1 MSNTAP
7 INIALFA
14 STDVGR
20 VRQGNEDNFLVVNL
34 STADTW
40 TADEDSAP
48 PTDLL
53 AFQQNYYGMVVAVS
67 DGMGGAL
74 AGEVASNLAVHTVR
88 DKMLEYQKD
97 DPFKQLHFSERLRL
111 AVEQANLL
119 IHNESVQNPQYAGM
133 GATFTGAGFV
143 NDELYLA
150 QIGDSRA
157 YLIRNGQ
164 IQQMTRDQS
173 LVASLVE
180 SQHITEEEAE
190 THAYRNVILQAL
202 GATPSINVDLRRVK
216 GQPRDVLLLCSD
228 GLSGK
233 VRAPEMLEIVTNAE
247 SLKDAC
253 SALIAK
259 ANERGGED
267 NITVVLIQIVGEG
280 LKSPEDETS
289 FNFDTVPRD
298 SSLNEISRAIED
310 GSLADESDPTA
321 ETMQVDISEITLNE
335 SQSETEAA
343 TGTALATGS
352 LPDATTD
359 EHETG
364 GFATRPLSP
373 VTTENFHDATTQPM
387 SIPDE
392 FKNAESDLARTMEL
406 APSPIDAP
414 ASLPPTVPLRAPAPT
429 SSIPA
434 KTGIATSA
442 LMIVV
447 GLVLLLGGVFV
458 VIWKFILHR

>member
-34 STADTW
+34 STAETW
-40 TADEDSAP
+40 TADEGSAP
-48 PTDLL
+48 PSDLL

-88 DKMLEYQKD
+88 DRMLEYQKD

-119 IHNESVQNPQYAGM
+119 IHNESIQNPQYAGM

-202 GATPSINVDLRRVK
+202 GATPSINVDLRKIK

-233 VRAPEMLEIVTNAE
+233 VRGPEMLEIVTTAE
-247 SLKDAC
+247 TLKDAC
-253 SALIAK
+253 STLIAK

-267 NITVVLIQIVGEG
+267 NITVVLIQIAGEG
-280 LKSPEDETS
+280 LEGSTSDETS
-289 FNFDTVPRD
+289 FNYDTVPRD
-298 SSLNEISRAIED
+298 PELNEISRAIEE
-310 GSLADESDPTA
+310 GSLSSESFDPTTD
-321 ETMQVDISEITLNE
+321 TMQVDLSEITLKDDLTAAE
-335 SQSETEAA
+335 ETPSPGDSPPEATPVSQVPSTQPLGSAPTE
-343 TGTALATGS
+343 
-352 LPDATTD
+352 
-359 EHETG
+359 E
-364 GFATRPLSP
+364 
-373 VTTENFHDATTQPM
+373 FHSATTQPM
-387 SIPDE
+387 VVPAE
-392 FKNAESDLARTMEL
+392 FRSAESDLKETMEL
-406 APSPIDAP
+406 APTPVDGITV
-414 ASLPPTVPLRAPAPT
+414 PPTVPFRPPVASPAAPVKA
-429 SSIPA
+429 
-434 KTGIATSA
+434 GIAASA
-442 LMIVV
+442 LMVVV

-458 VIWKFILHR
+458 VIWKFILRK